1 MNKILNLFALCLFI
15 GGCATTQ
22 LSDLQRRSIEAKDLE
37 GTFDNAY
44 KATLA
49 VLQDRGFIIDH
60 TDYDAGVIKAT
71 TGKNFQFFKGVVSR
85 NVSVTIE
92 QFGENRVKERITFL
106 ENVSVN
112 AGYYGTSEKSKII
125 DDPRL
130 LQEIYDAI
138 QKEMFVRKNLNK

>member
-1 MNKILNLFALCLFI
+1 MRKILFLGLPILFLLA
-15 GGCATTQ
+15 GCVTPQ
-22 LSDLQRRSIEAKDLE
+22 LSDLQRRSIEAKELE

-49 VLQDRGFIIDH
+49 VLQDKGFIIDH
-60 TDYDAGVIKAT
+60 TDYNAGVIKAT
-71 TGKNFQFFKGVVSR
+71 TGKNFQLFRGNVSR

-106 ENVSVN
+106 ENVSVSSQ
-112 AGYYGTSEKSKII
+112 YGTNENSRII
-125 DDPRL
+125 DDPAL

-138 QKEMFVRKNLNK
+138 QKEMFIRKNLNK